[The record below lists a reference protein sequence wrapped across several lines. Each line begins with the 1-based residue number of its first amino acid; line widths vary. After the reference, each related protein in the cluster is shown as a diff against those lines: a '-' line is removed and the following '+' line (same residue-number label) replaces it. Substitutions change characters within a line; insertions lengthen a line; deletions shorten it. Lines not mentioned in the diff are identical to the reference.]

1 MTNRRL
7 PSGHSLPL
15 PLSFSWSSRLA
26 YYHYHF
32 SGQLEVWQLL
42 VCILAWYCLV
52 AHFHA
57 ISLERSLQLC
67 LQTANRK
74 DDELFR
80 KVYFDLKE
88 VGNELETLAVKV
100 DKVPT
105 LVDKIVSDST
115 KDLTQ
120 LAELSEA
127 LTETKELALKLA
139 NLEELAT
146 QGHRLQNPI
155 RRLPVPI
162 RRLPILPSQFLS

>member
-1 MTNRRL
+1 MDFEERDDEQEGL
-7 PSGHSLPL
+7 PKWPFLASALFILSGALG
-15 PLSFSWSSRLA
+15 FA

-42 VCILAWYCLV
+42 VCILASGTASLLI
-52 AHFHA
+52 FMPFL
-57 ISLERSLQLC
+57 LERSLQLC

-88 VGNELETLAVKV
+88 VGNNLETLAVKV

-127 LTETKELALKLA
+127 LTETKEELALKLS

-146 QGHRLQNPI
+146 QEP
-155 RRLPVPI
+155 
-162 RRLPILPSQFLS
+162 